1 MDNLSKKR
9 YGLVRSIVLSVILNM
24 WFVLP
29 AFANSVDFTQTT
41 LYTGTVN
48 LIWAAVAAM
57 TAITVAVTVVLSIK
71 AGLAWQVANDQ
82 EKPQKKKELINTI
95 VIGVIVAS
103 LTGVITIILGAY
115 GLSDGTGGS
124 NIASINSIYQLAR
137 SINYYQLI

>member
-1 MDNLSKKR
+1 MMKNKKS
-9 YGLVRSIVLSVILNM
+9 YGLVRNIVLTIIFNIL
-24 WFVLP
+24 FIFTS
-29 AFANSVDFTQTT
+29 FANSVDFTQTT
-41 LYTGTVN
+41 LYTGTVT

-82 EKPQKKKELINTI
+82 EKPQRKKDLINTI

-103 LTGVITIILGAY
+103 LTGLITIILGAY

-124 NIASINSIYQLAR
+124 NIASINCIYHLACSISHYQ
-137 SINYYQLI
+137 IT